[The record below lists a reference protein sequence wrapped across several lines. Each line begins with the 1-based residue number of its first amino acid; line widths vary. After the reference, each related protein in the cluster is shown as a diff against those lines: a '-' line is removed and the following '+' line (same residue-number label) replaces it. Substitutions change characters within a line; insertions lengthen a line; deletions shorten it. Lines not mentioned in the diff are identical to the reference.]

1 MTIDEEKEAIEIM
14 RKLAPALNRV
24 DDGVLSAWVMLA
36 DSFVCEN
43 KFGKDYT
50 KALALYTMHLMFLDG
65 AMKGEN
71 ESLENYSRRLTG
83 YSLSGEFSM
92 SYGSVT
98 QNTDGRQITQTP
110 WGKMYDIL
118 NKKKG
123 GGFGLISGLGRR
135 GCAR

>member
-43 KFGKDYT
+43 KFGKDYA